1 MAATLLF
8 SSCPKTQFLSF
19 SGKAQVSFFTPGG
32 RSRETL
38 YLGKRSAGADPGLGV
53 PSTG

>member
-1 MAATLLF
+1 MAATLILKL
-8 SSCPKTQFLSF
+8 PKDSVFIIQRQGTGQLLYSR
-19 SGKAQVSFFTPGG
+19 G